1 MDTLI
6 FMTVSA
12 SLLLLAAFALR
23 ALFGRVLPRRAFM
36 ALWCAASVRLL
47 VPLEIAL
54 PVSVFALFAQRT
66 PTAQTVRIPSV
77 PVTTIAPIA
86 TAAPSSAA
94 PITTAAPVVV
104 PAAES
109 LQFTDLLPWIWA
121 TGAVLL
127 ASALLFVHLRERY
140 RCRFIMRDFE
150 AEALVPHRVRVY
162 RCAAVST
169 PYVTGLFR
177 PQILLP
183 AEFDKADLQPVLAHE
198 LAHIRG
204 LDILKKMLFAA
215 ALCVNWFNPLVWVM
229 VRLAGRDLEL
239 LCDERALRDQ
249 DASARAAYAHA
260 LLNAEERRSVF
271 TLGFKSDTEVRI
283 MNVLKGKKHS
293 RLTALLS
300 ILLVLLTVAACTST
314 PMAQEATPEPHSDTA
329 LGGADASE
337 AESLSIESE
346 DPTVA
351 LFTENDKFQLGDY
364 KWGLNREEVVEISQR
379 KLVFRFEN
387 PDTDLWC
394 GSLPADLF
402 GYSGTLEFSF
412 RQDRLFQIDFHF
424 DSIDGLQEEIF
435 SAAYDTLC
443 AAFGYPR
450 TTKVYAPGVMSGET
464 PAINDWYKDG
474 TRICLT
480 CDLTEIQKGNWQ
492 KIRLCIQDSDF
503 VRQWNAD
510 LRANP
515 TPTPSPEQRL
525 QEQQSAMKQIE
536 SIKSEILSL
545 QELQDYLTN
554 WLSGQTPEPD
564 PDDPYMQAAVEALG
578 ESASNYEIAREAE
591 LQRNLET
598 LDEALSVLPNA
609 SGENSKV
616 VAINRLSDGR
626 VLRKV
631 HLPSDDFQTHYEKLK
646 TIAESWADDLGR
658 TGGDGGIYFS
668 ITYA

>member
-66 PTAQTVRIPSV
+66 PAAQTVQIPSV

-94 PITTAAPVVV
+94 PVTTAAPVVV
-104 PAAES
+104 PAAEP
-109 LQFTDLLPWIWA
+109 LQFTDVLPWIWA
-121 TGAVLL
+121 AGAVLM
-127 ASALLFVHLRERY
+127 ASALLFVHLREQY
-140 RCRFIMRDFE
+140 RCRFMMRDFE
-150 AEALVPHRVRVY
+150 TEALVPHRVRVY
-162 RCAAVST
+162 RCAAVSA
-169 PYVTGLFR
+169 PYVTGLLR

-239 LCDERALRDQ
+239 LCDERALREQ
-249 DASARAAYAHA
+249 DAPARAAYAHA

-283 MNVLKGKKHS
+283 MNVLKGKKHN

-300 ILLVLLTVAACTST
+300 VLLVLLTVAACTST
-314 PMAQEATPEPHSDTA
+314 PMAQETTPEPHSDATI
-329 LGGADASE
+329 GGADAPE
-337 AESLSIESE
+337 AENLSVSSD
-346 DPTVA
+346 DPIVA
-351 LFTENDKFQLGDY
+351 LFTENDKFQFGDY
-364 KWGLNREEVVEISQR
+364 KWGLSQDEVMEISQR

-394 GSLPADLF
+394 GSLPAELF

-412 RQDRLFQIDFHF
+412 RQDSLFQIDFLF
-424 DSIDGLQEEIF
+424 DSVYNRQEEIF
-435 SAAYDTLC
+435 VAAYSTLS
-443 AAFGYPR
+443 AAFGDPR
-450 TTKVYAPGVMSGET
+450 TTMVTVEGEEFDKA

-474 TRICLT
+474 TKICLT
-480 CDLTEIQKGNWQ
+480 CDLTEIQNGNWQ
-492 KIRLCIQDSDF
+492 KIRFVIQDSDF
-503 VRQWNAD
+503 VEQWNAD

-515 TPTPSPEQRL
+515 TPTPSPEKVLAEAEDFKQEIDALTTQIEALEMQRDHYVQL
-525 QEQQSAMKQIE
+525 MEARLEEAAQKDAYRDAAAEQLGEGATDYALEQQATILYGSDILKAMQEQIPNTEGVVCRRITVKRTSDDSVVGELVVPADAWQDYYQKVQSAF
-536 SIKSEILSL
+536 
-545 QELQDYLTN
+545 Y
-554 WLSGQTPEPD
+554 WGGV
-564 PDDPYMQAAVEALG
+564 Y
-578 ESASNYEIAREAE
+578 Y
-591 LQRNLET
+591 
-598 LDEALSVLPNA
+598 SV
-609 SGENSKV
+609 
-616 VAINRLSDGR
+616 
-626 VLRKV
+626 
-631 HLPSDDFQTHYEKLK
+631 
-646 TIAESWADDLGR
+646 
-658 TGGDGGIYFS
+658 
-668 ITYA
+668 TYA